1 MPFDGLRVLSLES
14 RRAEEMATLIRKQGG
29 ESFVAPSMREV
40 PLEQHEEAFA
50 FAERLLRGD
59 FDCLVLLTGV
69 GTRLLWKT
77 LLTRY
82 GEADLKSALRRL
94 TVIVR
99 GPKPSAAVRELGLIP
114 DVQVPEPNTWRD
126 VLAVMR
132 DRPENRVALQEYGK
146 PNTDLIDGLISMGKE
161 VTPMR
166 IYGWDLPEDTG
177 PLRQAAA
184 KLIAGDFDVVLLTTS
199 TQLVNLMKIAEDEGI
214 AKQVV
219 ESLQSAFIGSI
230 GPTTSETLEEY
241 GVKADFEPS
250 HPKMG
255 LLVNETAAM
264 VVNALAA
271 KRPGGQAIIKRLS
284 TVSSSPLNFHL
295 DQYDGP
301 LDLLLDLIRKQQI
314 DIRDIP
320 IATITS
326 QYLAYLDKAREMDLD
341 IGAEFVFMAAT
352 LIHIKSRLLL
362 PVDPAL
368 QKEGETAEDP
378 REELVQRLLEH
389 QRFKDAAEMLQQKR
403 IIEENVWSNPQ
414 MKHFVSED
422 DDPGL
427 AVNLFDLIKAFGEVL
442 ERVKTRPVYEVQD
455 EEISIGDMVLH
466 LRSLLLATG
475 KDAANKDK
483 PLFILRVMEQQRS
496 RRAMICLFLAVL
508 EMVKSQSVMILQ
520 SDLFGEIALA
530 RGDRFEEAEAQ
541 PPATIEEEYK

>member
-14 RRAEEMATLIRKQGG
+14 RRADEMATLIRKQGG
-29 ESFVAPSMREV
+29 DPFVAPSMREV
-40 PLEQHEEAFA
+40 PLEQHGEAFA
-50 FAERLLRGD
+50 FADRLLRGE
-59 FDCLVLLTGV
+59 FDCLILLTGV

-82 GEADLKSALRRL
+82 TESDLKSALQRL
-94 TVIVR
+94 TVVVR
-99 GPKPSAAVRELGLIP
+99 GPKPSAAVRELGLVP
-114 DVQVPEPNTWRD
+114 AVQVPEPNTWRD
-126 VLAVMR
+126 VLTTMR
-132 DRPENRVALQEYGK
+132 DRPENRLALQEYGES
-146 PNTDLIDGLISMGKE
+146 NTDLIGGLRGLGKE
-161 VTPMR
+161 VTPIR
-166 IYGWDLPEDTG
+166 IYGWELPEDTG

-184 KLIAGDFDVVLLTTS
+184 KLIAGGFDVVLLTTS
-199 TQLVNLMKIAEDEGI
+199 TQVVNLMRIAEEEGI

-219 ESLQSAFIGSI
+219 ESLRSAFIGSI

-241 GVKADFEPS
+241 GLKADFEPS

-255 LLVNETAAM
+255 LLVNEAA
-264 VVNALAA
+264 
-271 KRPGGQAIIKRLS
+271 GQAIMKRLS

-326 QYLAYLDKAREMDLD
+326 QYLAYLDQAREMDLD

-362 PVDPAL
+362 PTDPAL

-414 MKHFVSED
+414 IKHFVSEADVAD

-427 AVNLFDLIKAFGEVL
+427 AVSLFDLIKAFGDVL
-442 ERVKTRPVYEVQD
+442 ERAKTRPVYEVQD
-455 EEISIGDMVLH
+455 EEISISDMVLH
-466 LRSLLLATG
+466 VRSLLDVT
-475 KDAANKDK
+475 KEDK

-508 EMVKSQSVMILQ
+508 EMVKSQSVVILQ
-520 SDLFGEIALA
+520 ADLFGEIALA
-530 RGDRFEEAEAQ
+530 KGERFDE
-541 PPATIEEEYK
+541 PPPIEEEYK